1 MAGSG
6 QGTPISIV
14 TSFVVED
21 GTGKA
26 DANSYVSVA
35 EADTYHAN
43 VTQSSDWSAASG
55 SDKENALI
63 VATEYLDAEYQG
75 RWRGGR
81 GSATQALAWPRASVE
96 DDDGFLLSPIEVPQ
110 KLKDAC
116 AWLALRVVLGDELL
130 GVVTE
135 PGSVTSESFTVGPV
149 TESKTYA
156 GGRPHGYQY
165 PKVEGL
171 LRELLESASRVY
183 RG

>member
-21 GTGKA
+21 GSGKT

-35 EADTYHAN
+35 DADTYHSN

-75 RWRGGR
+75 RWRGLR
-81 GSATQALAWPRASVE
+81 GSSTQALAWPRASVE

-135 PGSVTSESFTVGPV
+135 PGSVTSESFTVGPI

-156 GGRPHGYQY
+156 SGRPHGYQY